1 MSLRFEDRRL
11 SPIAIAAAAG
21 GLAVSV
27 FYVRFL
33 GGLAFCAGEWA
44 RICWVG
50 LGSATLLF
58 LCGAGIRG
66 MASSWL
72 RVRSRDFRRLY
83 ALNVLLGLAAAASC
97 VWLLWSLLAG
107 PVDGAACAGGI
118 LLLMLGALLFLNHAA
133 EDDRR
138 RQMAGLA
145 RGLGLAFKPRDSLG
159 VGNRLLA
166 FRPFG
171 PAPGSE
177 VRNLIHGVLDRRAFL
192 AFDCLLPSGERDRSG
207 AVLDPSLAG
216 PPRPGPAND
225 FAGEM
230 TVAAFQLQECRMP
243 GCLAISRELLGTLSR
258 AVERGEISFE
268 SEEFNRHYGVWASD
282 RKFAYDVVDPRMME
296 FLLANPGW
304 AFEVAGPDVMV
315 YTGKRWA
322 PEQFGPAIRALTGFV
337 ERIPAHVLANGR
349 GLAREVFGDK
359 AMAGVPGAGEGEPG

>member
-1 MSLRFEDRRL
+1 MRLRLDDRRL
-11 SPIAIAAAAG
+11 LSIAIAAAAG

-72 RVRSRDFRRLY
+72 RVRSREFRRLY
-83 ALNVLLGLAAAASC
+83 ALNVLLGLATAASC

-107 PVDGAACAGGI
+107 PVDGAGYAGGV

-145 RGLGLAFKPRDSLG
+145 RRLGLAFKPRD
-159 VGNRLLA
+159 
-166 FRPFG
+166 
-171 PAPGSE
+171 
-177 VRNLIHGVLDRRAFL
+177 
-192 AFDCLLPSGERDRSG
+192 
-207 AVLDPSLAG
+207 
-216 PPRPGPAND
+216 
-225 FAGEM
+225 
-230 TVAAFQLQECRMP
+230 
-243 GCLAISRELLGTLSR
+243 
-258 AVERGEISFE
+258 SFE

-322 PEQFGPAIRALTGFV
+322 PGQFGPAIRALTGFV
-337 ERIPAHVLANGR
+337 ERIPAHVLANWR

-359 AMAGVPGAGEGEPG
+359 AMAGAPGAGEDEPG